1 MDKPPAEK
9 LPKLSLGQWLM
20 ILSGLMNAL
29 GITAASTGFSLKSNA
44 QDPAVVELRKQVSDN
59 YAETVKQREEL
70 IELKGRI
77 RELEHQRGY
86 DAGGD
91 NPYYE
96 RRPSK

>member
-1 MDKPPAEK
+1 MDKQPEK

-44 QDPAVVELRKQVSDN
+44 QDPAVVELKKQVSDN
-59 YAETVKQREEL
+59 YAETVKIRETM
-70 IELKGRI
+70 IELRGRL

-86 DAGGD
+86 DASGD
-91 NPYYE
+91 NPYYAT
-96 RRPSK
+96 RPPR

>member
-1 MDKPPAEK
+1 MEKQPEK
-9 LPKLSLGQWLM
+9 LPRLSLGQWLM

-59 YAETVKQREEL
+59 YAAAVTMRESL
-70 IELKGRI
+70 IELRGRI

-86 DAGGD
+86 DASGD
-91 NPYYE
+91 NPYYSS
-96 RRPSK
+96 RPPK